1 MVPDFY
7 PLYVFLMLVTVL
19 LVCLLNV
26 CHLKL
31 IITFRAMV
39 PEAGG
44 YFHVALALITCYFHV
59 SPPEATF
66 FELIGRLIFLAPS
79 GYDVKIPPR
88 PRPAQ
93 DDFSHQEEN
102 FV

>member
-1 MVPDFY
+1 
-7 PLYVFLMLVTVL
+7 MLVAVL

-44 YFHVALALITCYFHV
+44 YLHVALAFVTCYFHV
-59 SPPEATF
+59 SPPKA
-66 FELIGRLIFLAPS
+66 G
-79 GYDVKIPPR
+79 
-88 PRPAQ
+88 
-93 DDFSHQEEN
+93 

>member
-7 PLYVFLMLVTVL
+7 PLYVLLMLVTVL

-59 SPPEATF
+59 SPPEASFLRTRRTVDFLSTF
-66 FELIGRLIFLAPS
+66 G
-79 GYDVKIPPR
+79 V
-88 PRPAQ
+88 
-93 DDFSHQEEN
+93 
-102 FV
+102 